1 MACGSGSSC
10 SMCYFDLVMVIVKG
24 YLLYCLQYCTPQYRI
39 VIVKGYC
46 IGSPYRYSIYIYIYK
61 HVQYAYSVCM
71 YVLIVLFSIQYLVLL
86 VCCRLVI
93 LVTIILDFF
102 LYFLLLFLS
111 FFRWTIRNC

>member
-1 MACGSGSSC
+1 
-10 SMCYFDLVMVIVKG
+10 
-24 YLLYCLQYCTPQYRI
+24 
-39 VIVKGYC
+39 
-46 IGSPYRYSIYIYIYK
+46 
-61 HVQYAYSVCM
+61 M

-111 FFRWTIRNC
+111 LDGQSETVSEAWH